1 MTQLWLRFGFTC
13 AKMAS
18 KSILVVF
25 KVKESGDLKKNP
37 AESPRGKK
45 KHPLLASHLRTLK
58 TVLGRKPAGSRH
70 ITSISIK
77 KKLGVKNAYIS
88 TPLM

>member
-18 KSILVVF
+18 KSLLVVF
-25 KVKESGDLKKNP
+25 KVKESGALKKTQLSPPGERKNIP
-37 AESPRGKK
+37 CWLPTCEHSKRFWAESLPGADIL
-45 KHPLLASHLRTLK
+45 PPFQL
-58 TVLGRKPAGSRH
+58 
-70 ITSISIK
+70 K

>member
-1 MTQLWLRFGFTC
+1 MVKVWLHMYENGL
-13 AKMAS
+13 
-18 KSILVVF
+18 LVVF
-25 KVKESGDLKKNP
+25 KVKESGALKKIQL
-37 AESPRGKK
+37 SPPGERK